1 MGVTPR
7 TRDSQ
12 NKFIKNLFVGFNLN
26 KMQIEKARPCAHLN
40 MKMSSKPRRART
52 GSGTVSSESSPT
64 TRGTTGSTGVNA
76 ALITIKIG
84 SGAAGVALFVLLSV
98 EIGHSFGGTDF

>member
-40 MKMSSKPRRART
+40 MKMSSKPRGLER
-52 GSGTVSSESSPT
+52 SGTVSSESSPT